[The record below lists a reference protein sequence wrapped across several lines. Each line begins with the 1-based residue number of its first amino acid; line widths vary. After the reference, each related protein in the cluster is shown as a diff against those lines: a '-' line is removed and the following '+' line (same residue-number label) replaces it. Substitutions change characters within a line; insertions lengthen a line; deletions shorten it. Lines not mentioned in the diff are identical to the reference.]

1 MKAEILCVGTE
12 LIIGQVVNSNA
23 TWLSQKLAAIGIDV
37 LRHVAVGDNRGRI
50 SDAMRQAWEWADLIV
65 MTGGL
70 GPTDDD
76 LTHEAIAAH
85 LGLPLVEDAE
95 AMRSVVD
102 ANARW
107 GRQVRPSS
115 LKMALIPAGSTA
127 LYNPAGSAP
136 GIWLAHAGKII
147 VTMPGV
153 PREMEAMWQS
163 AIEPRL
169 FAHGEATIRS
179 HLLKFVGIPESEA
192 ATMIRPLLD
201 QANPSVAPYV
211 GNGELYL
218 RVTAKATSA
227 DAAETM
233 LQPVIDEILT
243 ILGRW
248 YFGQDD
254 DTLEGLIIQ
263 GLIGRGETLAVA
275 ESVTGGWLAQRLT
288 AVPGASAAFC
298 LGAVTYTNATKARTL
313 GIDLTEIERC
323 GAVSAE
329 TAQAMADG
337 VRRTAGSTWGIGI
350 TGLAGPLSDGS
361 DQPVGRVYIALSG
374 PGVHHVDERD
384 FGKVGRDP
392 VRWMATQVA
401 LRRLQ
406 QALGGR
412 TFD

>member
-23 TWLSQKLAAIGIDV
+23 TWLSQRLAALGIDV

-50 SDAMRQAWEWADLIV
+50 ADAMRQAWDWADLIV

-85 LGLPLVEDAE
+85 LGLPMSEDAE
-95 AMRSVVD
+95 ALRSVVD

-107 GRQVRPSS
+107 GRPVRPSS
-115 LKMALIPAGSTA
+115 LKMALIPDGSEA

-136 GIWLAHAGKII
+136 GIWLVHDGRII

-153 PREMEAMWQS
+153 PREMEAMWHS

-169 FAHGEATIRS
+169 LAHSEATIHS

-218 RVTAKATSA
+218 RVTAKAATA
-227 DAAETM
+227 DEAEGM
-233 LQPVIDEILT
+233 LQPVIDEILAT
-243 ILGRW
+243 LGRW
-248 YFGQDD
+248 YFGRDEE
-254 DTLEGLIIQ
+254 TMEGLVI
-263 GLIGRGETLAVA
+263 GALIGRGETVSVA

-288 AVPGASAAFC
+288 AVPGASAAFAY
-298 LGAVTYTNATKARTL
+298 GAVTYTSAIKARTL
-313 GIDLTEIERC
+313 GIDPALIETH
-323 GAVSAE
+323 GAVSRE

-337 VRRTAGSTWGIGI
+337 VRQAGGTTWGLAI
-350 TGLAGPLSDGS
+350 TGLAGPLGDGG
-361 DQPVGRVYIALSG
+361 DMPVGRVYVAISG
-374 PGVHHVDERD
+374 PGVQHVDERD

-412 TFD
+412 VFD